1 MTEAAVN
8 HYLAEYDR
16 FRDTLAATWP
26 TQRRTDALEY
36 LKTHGFPTRR
46 TEQWKYTDVSPITRR
61 KFTLGKHSAARIDDA
76 LVEKLRFSRLNCHE
90 LVFING
96 SFCAELSR
104 NLSLPRL
111 PVGAAVCA
119 LQSERDGNAELL
131 ERYFGNEYIGHAFT
145 ALNTAFLNDGVLVHV
160 PDGME
165 IAAPIHIIHLG
176 GREDE
181 TQPSQSSTM
190 SHPRNLIALGRQA
203 GASIIETYA
212 GVPDSEYF
220 TNSHTS
226 ILTQAGARLDYYKIQ
241 QESARAYHIGKTRI
255 SQQADSR
262 VDCHAL
268 SLGGKLARWDID
280 VELNEPGAEINLNG
294 LYLTSNRQHVD
305 NHTLVEHKQP
315 HTTSNEHYRGIMNG
329 RSQAVFNGKVIV
341 HEQAQKTEAHQS
353 NANLLL
359 SADAEVDTKPE
370 LEIYADDV
378 KCSHGATVGRLDENM
393 LFYLRSRALDED
405 TARSLLTYAFADEI
419 IRDIKFPEIRER
431 LEHSIA
437 GELPDTD
444 LIEEFIQ

>member
-1 MTEAAVN
+1 MSEAAVS

-16 FRDTLAATWP
+16 FRDALATSWP
-26 TQRRTDALEY
+26 AQRRADALDY

-61 KFTLGKHSAARIDDA
+61 KFTLEESGAADMDDA
-76 LVEKLRFSRLNCHE
+76 LVDGLRFSRLDCHE

-104 NLSLPRL
+104 TLELPS
-111 PVGAAVCA
+111 GATVRA
-119 LQSERDGNAELL
+119 LQSDSGGNAELL
-131 ERYFGNEYIGHAFT
+131 ERYFGNEDIGHAFT
-145 ALNTAFLNDGVLVHV
+145 ALNTALLNDGVLVHV

-165 IAAPIHIIHLG
+165 IPAPIHIIYLG
-176 GREDE
+176 GTDGATE
-181 TQPSQSSTM
+181 PSQTSPM
-190 SHPRNLIALGRQA
+190 SHPRNLVALGRQA

-212 GVPDSEYF
+212 GIPDSEYF

-226 ILTQAGARLDYYKIQ
+226 ILAQAGARLDYYKIQ
-241 QESARAYHIGKTRI
+241 QESGRSYHVGSTRI

-280 VELNEPGAEINLNG
+280 VELDEPGAEISLNG
-294 LYLTSNRQHVD
+294 LYLTGDRQHVD
-305 NHTLVEHKQP
+305 NHTLIQHKQP

-329 RSQAVFNGKVIV
+329 RSRAVFNGKVIV

-359 SADAEVDTKPE
+359 SGDAEVDTKPE

-393 LFYLRSRALDED
+393 LFYLRSRAVDED
-405 TARSLLTYAFADEI
+405 TARSLLTYAFADEV

>member
-1 MTEAAVN
+1 MSEAALD

-16 FRDTLAATWP
+16 FRDTLAASWP
-26 TQRRTDALEY
+26 APRRADALEY

-46 TEQWKYTDVSPITRR
+46 TEQWKYTDITPITRR
-61 KFTLGKHSAARIDDA
+61 KFTLGKLSAQHIDGA
-76 LVEKLRFSRLNCHE
+76 LVDKLRFSRLDCHE

-96 SFCAELSR
+96 SFSADMSR
-104 NLSLPRL
+104 NLRL
-111 PVGAAVCA
+111 PSGATLRA
-119 LQSERDGNAELL
+119 LQSNGDGNTELL
-131 ERYFGNEYIGHAFT
+131 ERYFGNEDIGHAFT
-145 ALNTAFLNDGVLVHV
+145 ALNTAFVNDGVLVHV

-165 IAAPIHIIHLG
+165 IPMPIHIIHLG

-181 TQPSQSSTM
+181 NQPSLM
-190 SHPRNLIALGRQA
+190 SHPRNLIALGRHA

-212 GVPDSEYF
+212 GIPDSEYF

-226 ILTQAGARLDYYKIQ
+226 ILAQAGARLDYYKIQ
-241 QESARAYHIGKTRI
+241 QESQRAYHIGKTRI
-255 SQQADSR
+255 SQEADSR

-268 SLGGKLARWDID
+268 SLGAKLARWDID
-280 VELNEPGAEINLNG
+280 AELLEPGAEINLNG
-294 LYLTSNRQHVD
+294 LYLTRNRQHVD

-315 HTTSNEHYRGIMNG
+315 HTTSNEHYRGIMNE
-329 RSQAVFNGKVIV
+329 RSRAVFNGKVIV

-393 LFYLRSRALDED
+393 LFYLRSRAVDED

-419 IRDIKFPEIRER
+419 IRDIRFPEIRER
-431 LEHSIA
+431 LEQSIA

-444 LIEEFIQ
+444 LIKEFM

>member
-1 MTEAAVN
+1 MSEAAVN
-8 HYLAEYDR
+8 HYLGEFDR
-16 FRDTLAATWP
+16 FRGTLAASWP
-26 TQRRTDALEY
+26 AQRRADALEY

-61 KFTLGKHSAARIDDA
+61 KFTLGKPAAPAIDDT

-104 NLSLPRL
+104 NLRL
-111 PVGAAVCA
+111 PSGATVSA
-119 LQSERDGNAELL
+119 LQSERGGDAELL
-131 ERYFGNEYIGHAFT
+131 ERYFSDEDIGHAFT
-145 ALNTAFLNDGVLVHV
+145 ALNTAFVNDAVLVRV

-165 IAAPIHIIHLG
+165 IPAPIHIIHLG
-176 GREDE
+176 GGDDE
-181 TQPSQSSTM
+181 TQTSLM

-212 GVPDSEYF
+212 GIPDSEYF

-226 ILTQAGARLDYYKIQ
+226 ILAQAGARLDYYKIQ
-241 QESARAYHIGKTRI
+241 QESPRAYHIGKTRI

-280 VELNEPGAEINLNG
+280 VELVEPGAEVNLNG
-294 LYLTSNRQHVD
+294 LYLTGNRQHVD

-329 RSQAVFNGKVIV
+329 RSRAVFNGKVIV

-393 LFYLRSRALDED
+393 LFYLRSRSLDED
-405 TARSLLTYAFADEI
+405 TARSLLTYAFADEV
-419 IRDIKFPEIRER
+419 IRDIRFPEIRER
-431 LEHSIA
+431 LERSIA

-444 LIEEFIQ
+444 LIKEFMQ